1 MSEKSTTTPS
11 WGYSRK
17 DAKVFELAAGEKL
30 PEGYF
35 DHPAKVKGSDAEKK
49 FREDHEKEGV
59 DVPWDANPKK

>member
-1 MSEKSTTTPS
+1 MSDEKKKLPQ
-11 WGYSRK
+11 WGYSKK

-49 FREDHEKEGV
+49 FREAHEAEGV
-59 DVPWDANPKK
+59 DVPWDIKKKD